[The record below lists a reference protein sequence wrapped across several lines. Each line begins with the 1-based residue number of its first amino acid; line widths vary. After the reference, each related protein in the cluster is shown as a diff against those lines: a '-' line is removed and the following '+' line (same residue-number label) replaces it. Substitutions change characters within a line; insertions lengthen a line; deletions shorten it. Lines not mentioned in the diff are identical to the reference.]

1 MRRPTLLA
9 ACLIAMC
16 CSAAEPDSFTVE
28 GPHQR
33 GALRVQVLAPRSGA
47 PGERLPLVLVLP
59 VEAGGGT
66 RFGDAMA
73 ELAALDAAERLRA
86 LFALPEFADEPWAAE
101 HPRDPARRQASHLRL
116 GVLPELERRHPALRR
131 EPAGRLLF
139 GFSKGGWAAFSL
151 LARFPGDFA
160 AAASWDAP
168 LLLDGLHWGMES
180 AFGDRAAFDTSR
192 PDRLLA
198 ADPTPFRLRRRL
210 VLAGERAWGTMIP
223 PPGGGSHTAGF
234 HALLMQQGIDHAYL
248 PDLPCEHRWDRR
260 WMEPVLTAAL
270 PLVR

>member
-1 MRRPTLLA
+1 MPRCRLVL
-9 ACLIAMC
+9 ACLFAMSC
-16 CSAAEPDSFTVE
+16 PAAEPAAFTLE
-28 GPHQR
+28 TPHQR
-33 GALRVQVLAPRSGA
+33 GRLHVQVLAPRTLA
-47 PGERLPLVLVLP
+47 ADERLPLVLVLP
-59 VEAGGGT
+59 VEAGRGT

-116 GVLPELERRHPALRR
+116 GVLPELERRHPALRGGA
-131 EPAGRLLF
+131 AGRLLF
-139 GFSKGGWAAFSL
+139 GFSKGGWAAVSL
-151 LARFPGDFA
+151 LARFPGDFG

-168 LLLDGLHWGMES
+168 LLLDGLHWGMED
-180 AFGDRAAFDTSR
+180 AFGDRAAFDAVR
-192 PDRLLA
+192 PDRLFA

-210 VLAGERAWGTMIP
+210 VLAGERAWGSMIP

-234 HALLMQQGIDHAYL
+234 HGLLAQQGVDHAYL
-248 PDLPCEHRWDRR
+248 PDLPCDHRWDRR
-260 WMEPVLTAAL
+260 WMGPVLAAAL